1 MPDEPDATDAYREF
15 AREMMLRFEAA
26 IRAFSR
32 DMAALR
38 TDISG
43 ELAALRTVMG
53 EELRAQREEMRAQ
66 REETRELR
74 EESRAQMQALMHIL
88 DRLENG
94 GAAAG

>member
-1 MPDEPDATDAYREF
+1 MPDEPDAIDAYREF

-32 DMAALR
+32 EMAALH
-38 TDISG
+38 
-43 ELAALRTVMG
+43 
-53 EELRAQREEMRAQ
+53 
-66 REETRELR
+66 EETRELR
-74 EESRAQMQALMHIL
+74 EDSRAQTQALMRIL